1 MIVEVIGSECTVAP
15 AMAKVAPGA
24 ADKIRE
30 AMPGPFA
37 FVARLLALLAPA
49 VPLATT
55 AGFEIGRGWRP
66 TSDDA
71 AIAWRAYDVF
81 SSHAPL
87 LGAYNDAT
95 VSAAHPIFDLGPLQ
109 YYLLAVPD
117 RIDPVHGIL
126 WGSVLLAAMFAG
138 LSVEAAWRAGGLFA
152 GVAVSAG
159 YVVLAA
165 TQTGVVLNLPW
176 NPNFGVYAFSATLVL
191 AAVTA
196 SGRTGWWPLAVFTGC
211 VALECHLIYGAAAG
225 AGVVVSIFLG
235 LLARRRR
242 SHASVADASAAE
254 PAPPAQPAGAT
265 GGAGRAAGA
274 GAAVWRPS
282 LVSLAAG
289 VVVGVLSLLPTAIEQ
304 LADHPGNVTALLRN
318 LAHQGQS
325 RGISSGL
332 QAIGRA
338 AGIWPAW
345 THPVPPIGTL
355 APDERFMSALL
366 IGSSA
371 TGLVLIIV
379 SLVIGVVALLTRR
392 TGLGGLACIASI
404 SGLALAWTMGSIA
417 TSQTAILTYGDVALW
432 PVGMVLDA
440 AIVWG
445 IVELCRGLA
454 KARST
459 DGVARVARG
468 AGVMAV
474 AGLAAAGAWSV
485 TSLVPDLP
493 HSDAIIGGWEV
504 ARAVGP
510 IATTIERSGAHGPLV
525 VEPADHLLPN
535 GLPTW
540 ALTEAVGYELKVSG
554 VDARVLPPMGPH
566 LGSDASPPSRATVY
580 ELIDLGHGRWKVREV
595 ARTFPMSILAW
606 VSER

>member
-1 MIVEVIGSECTVAP
+1 MIVEVISGECTVAP

-24 ADKIRE
+24 ADTIRE
-30 AMPGPFA
+30 TMPGPFA
-37 FVARLLALLAPA
+37 LVARLLALLAPA

-55 AGFEIGRGWRP
+55 AALEIRRGWRP

-71 AIAWRAYDVF
+71 AIAWRTYDVF

-95 VSAAHPIFDLGPLQ
+95 VSAAHPIFDVGPLQ

-126 WGSVLLAAMFAG
+126 WGSVLFAAIFAG

-196 SGRTGWWPLAVFTGC
+196 CGRMAWWPLAVFTGC
-211 VALECHLIYGAAAG
+211 LALECHLIYGAAAG
-225 AGVVVSIFLG
+225 AAIVVSICLG
-235 LLARRRR
+235 LLARWR
-242 SHASVADASAAE
+242 S
-254 PAPPAQPAGAT
+254 T
-265 GGAGRAAGA
+265 GGGGVWRPFLVSFAAGA
-274 GAAVWRPS
+274 A
-282 LVSLAAG
+282 
-289 VVVGVLSLLPTAIEQ
+289 VGVLSLLPTAIEQ
-304 LADHPGNVTALLRN
+304 LADHPGNVTALLGN
-318 LAHQGQS
+318 LSHQGQS
-325 RGISSGL
+325 RGLSSGL

-355 APDERFMSALL
+355 ARDERFMSALL

-371 TGLVLIIV
+371 TGLILIIV
-379 SLVIGVVALLTRR
+379 SFAIGVATLATRR
-392 TGLGGLACIASI
+392 TGLGGLACIAAV

-417 TSQTAILTYGDVALW
+417 TSQSAILTYGDVALW

-440 AIVWG
+440 SIVWAAA
-445 IVELCRGLA
+445 ELCRGLA
-454 KARST
+454 TMVAGRRVNESLSGGEATSQGPAHADGSGRSSWRRRP
-459 DGVARVARG
+459 APLWLG
-468 AGVMAV
+468 AGVVAV
-474 AGLAAAGAWSV
+474 GGLAAAGVWSV

-493 HSDAIIGGWEV
+493 HTDAIIGGWEV

-510 IATTIERSGAHGPLV
+510 ISATIERFGARGPVV

-540 ALTEAVGYELKVSG
+540 ALTEAVGYELKISG
-554 VDARVLPPMGPH
+554 FDARLLPPMGPQ
-566 LGSDASPPSRATVY
+566 LGSDATPPNRAAVY
-580 ELIDLGHGRWKVREV
+580 ELIDLGHGRWKVRQI
-595 ARTFPMSILAW
+595 AHTYPMTILAW
-606 VSER
+606 VWVR